1 MKQKRYLFAV
11 LAVLCLAL
19 TACTQA
25 APSEEEPALPYENI
39 TFQEG
44 QLYAAAYLGWEEME
58 GLSDYQTAYL
68 KGESVPVH
76 YISPGEFYL
85 IIPRYPDMAVKLYQN
100 DINGAAPVLLFE
112 AENCVPFVV
121 QCNIS
126 DIFSDLTVELSYGGE
141 AVSFSPYISLKD
153 GSVQVGERG
162 VELKKTA

>member
-1 MKQKRYLFAV
+1 MKQRKSIWVV
-11 LAVLCLAL
+11 LAILCIVL

-162 VELKKTA
+162 LELKKTA

>member
-100 DINGAAPVLLFE
+100 DINGAAPVLLFK

-162 VELKKTA
+162 LELKKTA

>member
-76 YISPGEFYL
+76 YISLGEFYL

-100 DINGAAPVLLFE
+100 DINGAAPVLLFK

-162 VELKKTA
+162 LELKKTA

>member
-1 MKQKRYLFAV
+1 MKQRKSIWVV
-11 LAVLCLAL
+11 LAILCIVL

-85 IIPRYPDMAVKLYQN
+85 IVPRYPDMAVKLYRN
-100 DINGAAPVLLFE
+100 DINSTEPTILFE
-112 AENCVPFVV
+112 AEDSVPFVV

-141 AVSFSPYISLKD
+141 TVSFSPYISLKD
-153 GSVQVGERG
+153 GSVEVGERG
-162 VELKKTA
+162 LELSEPA

>member
-1 MKQKRYLFAV
+1 
-11 LAVLCLAL
+11 
-19 TACTQA
+19 
-25 APSEEEPALPYENI
+25 
-39 TFQEG
+39 
-44 QLYAAAYLGWEEME
+44 
-58 GLSDYQTAYL
+58 
-68 KGESVPVH
+68 
-76 YISPGEFYL
+76 
-85 IIPRYPDMAVKLYQN
+85 MAVKLYQN

-162 VELKKTA
+162 LELKKTA

>member
-1 MKQKRYLFAV
+1 MKQKRYIFAV

-39 TFQEG
+39 GFQEG

-162 VELKKTA
+162 LELKKTA

>member
-44 QLYAAAYLGWEEME
+44 QLYAAAYLGWEEMQ

-85 IIPRYPDMAVKLYQN
+85 IVPRYPDMAVKLYRN
-100 DINGAAPVLLFE
+100 DINSTEPTILFE
-112 AENCVPFVV
+112 AEDSVPFVV

-141 AVSFSPYISLKD
+141 TVSFSPYISLKD
-153 GSVQVGERG
+153 GSVEVGERG
-162 VELKKTA
+162 LELSEPA

>member
-153 GSVQVGERG
+153 GSAQVGERG
-162 VELKKTA
+162 LELKKTA

>member
-25 APSEEEPALPYENI
+25 APSEEEPALPYEDI

-162 VELKKTA
+162 LELKKTA

>member
-58 GLSDYQTAYL
+58 GLADYQAAYL
-68 KGESVPVH
+68 QGESVPVH
-76 YISPGEFYL
+76 YVSPGEFYL
-85 IIPRYPDMAVKLYQN
+85 IVPRYPDMAVKLYRN
-100 DINGAAPVLLFE
+100 DINGAAPALLFA

-141 AVSFSPYISLKD
+141 TVSFSPYISLKD
-153 GSVQVGERG
+153 GSVEVGERG
-162 VELKKTA
+162 LELPKPA

>member
-1 MKQKRYLFAV
+1 MKQRKSIWVV
-11 LAVLCLAL
+11 LAILCIAL

-162 VELKKTA
+162 LELKKTA

>member
-153 GSVQVGERG
+153 GSIQVGERG
-162 VELKKTA
+162 LELKKTA

>member
-39 TFQEG
+39 TFQAG
-44 QLYAAAYLGWEEME
+44 QLYAAAYLGWEEMTDLDFYRE
-58 GLSDYQTAYL
+58 TYL
-68 KGESVPVH
+68 RGADVPIH

-162 VELKKTA
+162 LELKKTA

>member
-153 GSVQVGERG
+153 GSVLVGERG
-162 VELKKTA
+162 MELKNSA

>member
-44 QLYAAAYLGWEEME
+44 QLYAAAYLGWEEMQ

-85 IIPRYPDMAVKLYQN
+85 IVPRYPDMAVKLYRN
-100 DINGAAPVLLFE
+100 DINSTEPTILFE
-112 AENCVPFVV
+112 AEDSVPFVV

-141 AVSFSPYISLKD
+141 TVSFSPYISLKD

-162 VELKKTA
+162 LELKKTA

>member
-76 YISPGEFYL
+76 YISPGT
-85 IIPRYPDMAVKLYQN
+85 R
-100 DINGAAPVLLFE
+100 
-112 AENCVPFVV
+112 
-121 QCNIS
+121 
-126 DIFSDLTVELSYGGE
+126 TW
-141 AVSFSPYISLKD
+141 
-153 GSVQVGERG
+153 R
-162 VELKKTA
+162 

>member
-25 APSEEEPALPYENI
+25 APSEEAPALPYENI

-162 VELKKTA
+162 LELKKTA

>member
-1 MKQKRYLFAV
+1 MKQRKSIWVV
-11 LAVLCLAL
+11 LAILCIVL

-58 GLSDYQTAYL
+58 GLADYQAAYL
-68 KGESVPVH
+68 QGESVPVH

-85 IIPRYPDMAVKLYQN
+85 IIPRYPDMAVKLYRN
-100 DINGAAPVLLFE
+100 DINGAAPALTFE
-112 AENCVPFVV
+112 SAACVPFVV

-126 DIFSDLTVELSYGGE
+126 DIFSDVTVELSYGGE

-162 VELKKTA
+162 LELKKTA

>member
-76 YISPGEFYL
+76 YISLGEFYL

-162 VELKKTA
+162 LELKKTA

>member
-1 MKQKRYLFAV
+1 MKQRKSIWAV
-11 LAVLCLAL
+11 LAVLCIAL

-44 QLYAAAYLGWEEME
+44 QLYAAASLGWEEME

-162 VELKKTA
+162 LELKKTA

>member
-85 IIPRYPDMAVKLYQN
+85 IVPRYPDMAVKLYRN
-100 DINGAAPVLLFE
+100 DINSTEPTILFE
-112 AENCVPFVV
+112 AEDSVPFVV

-141 AVSFSPYISLKD
+141 TVSFSPYISLKD
-153 GSVQVGERG
+153 GSVEVGERG
-162 VELKKTA
+162 LELSEPA

>member
-1 MKQKRYLFAV
+1 MKRKTIRAALALLCLV
-11 LAVLCLAL
+11 LA
-19 TACTQA
+19 ACGQPA
-25 APSEEEPALPYENI
+25 AEADAPYENI
-39 TFQEG
+39 DFQEG

-162 VELKKTA
+162 LELPEPA

>member
-44 QLYAAAYLGWEEME
+44 QLYAAAYLGWEEMQ

-153 GSVQVGERG
+153 GSIQVGERG
-162 VELKKTA
+162 LELKKTA

>member
-25 APSEEEPALPYENI
+25 APSEEEPAFPYENI

-153 GSVQVGERG
+153 GSVQVWERG
-162 VELKKTA
+162 LELKKTA